1 MGSINLDTIEFRHG
15 TLAALMP
22 MYLILDDAGI
32 IENAGPTLVRVGGQN
47 IIGCCFFDIFK
58 IRRPQGVNFLTD
70 LKAASGGPVH
80 LKTTGSKQTLF
91 RAVCVGLSGDGR
103 RLLLNLS
110 FGIHVSEAVAQ
121 HNLTISDF
129 AATDLTVELL
139 YLLEA
144 KSAAM
149 EESRNL
155 NKRLEVARIT
165 AENSS
170 LTDVL
175 TGLPNRRGFEK
186 CLAQFV
192 EGQVPIA
199 LIAIDL
205 DYFKKVNDT
214 YGHAAGD
221 AVLVEA
227 ASRFRKLLRKEDVI
241 ARTGGDEF
249 LAIVDDTGR
258 STDLA
263 ALGQR
268 IIDVLVTPLQ
278 FEGHACKISASIG
291 IAHQFDQ
298 GNCDIDVLLRCAD
311 EALYASKRGGRSRV
325 ELAVGAPTGLI
336 ALAGPN

>member
-1 MGSINLDTIEFRHG
+1 MTSANSDIIELRHG

-22 MYLILDDAGI
+22 MYLILGDEGL
-32 IENAGPTLVRVGGQN
+32 IENAGPTLVRVGGKGL
-47 IIGCCFFDIFK
+47 IGRSFFDAFEV
-58 IRRPQGVNFLTD
+58 RRPRGVKSLPD
-70 LKAASGGPVH
+70 LKAASGGPLH
-80 LKTTGSKQTLF
+80 LKTTDANPTLF

-110 FGIHVSEAVAQ
+110 FGIHVSEAVA
-121 HNLTISDF
+121 HHSLTISDF

-155 NKRLEVARIT
+155 NSRLESARLVA
-165 AENSS
+165 EESS
-170 LTDVL
+170 VTDPL

-186 CLAQFV
+186 HLAKRV
-192 EGQVPIA
+192 EQDAPIA

-205 DYFKKVNDT
+205 DYFKQVNDT

-227 ASRFRKLLRKEDVI
+227 ARRFRQHLRKRDVI
-241 ARTGGDEF
+241 ARMGGDEF
-249 LAIVDDTGR
+249 LVIVEDKANTG
-258 STDLA
+258 DLV

-268 IIDVLVTPLQ
+268 MIDAFQRPIE
-278 FEGHACKISASIG
+278 FEGHVCKISASIG
-291 IAHQFDQ
+291 IAHKFNQD
-298 GNCDIDVLLRCAD
+298 NCKIDTLLRCAD

-325 ELAVGAPTGLI
+325 KLAVGNDSVPDT
-336 ALAGPN
+336 LAS